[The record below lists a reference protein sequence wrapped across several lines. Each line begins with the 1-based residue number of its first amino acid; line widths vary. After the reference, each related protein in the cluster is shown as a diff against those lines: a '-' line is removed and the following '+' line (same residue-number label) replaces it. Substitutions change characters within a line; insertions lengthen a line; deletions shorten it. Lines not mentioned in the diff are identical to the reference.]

1 MQLIKTVDEMKKLG
15 WKWRLEGKKVGL
27 VPTMGFLHAGHLSL
41 AKASV
46 ADNDI
51 TVMSVFVNPIQF
63 GVNEDLDTYPRD
75 LQGDME
81 KADSV
86 GVDYIFSPEPA
97 DMYPQGFATKM
108 DIEGVTSTLCGASR
122 PGHFQGVAVVVSK
135 LFHLVQPTNAYFGQK
150 DGQQLAVIKR
160 FVEDLNIPVKINGM
174 PIVREE
180 DGLALSSR
188 NSYLDEECRKQA
200 LVLNQALKIAKEAYE
215 KGERDSKKIIG
226 LISDHITTAPLANIE
241 YVQVVD
247 QLTMQ
252 PVDKVQA
259 PVMVALAVRFKT
271 TRLIDNILLGE

>member
-1 MQLIKTVDEMKKLG
+1 MQLIKTVEEMQNLG

-41 AKASV
+41 AKAAV
-46 ADNDI
+46 EENDI

-75 LQGDME
+75 LAGDMQ
-81 KADSV
+81 KAESV

-97 DMYPQGFATKM
+97 DMYPAGFATKM
-108 DIEGVTSTLCGASR
+108 DVEGVTATLCGASR

-160 FVEDLNIPVKINGM
+160 FVSDLNIPVTIHGE
-174 PIVREE
+174 PIVREA

-188 NSYLDEECRKQA
+188 NTYLDEECRKQA
-200 LVLNQALKIAKEAYE
+200 LVLSQSLKLAKEAYDG
-215 KGERDSKKIIG
+215 GERNSEALKT
-226 LISDHITTAPLANIE
+226 LIQKHIETAPLANIE

-252 PVDKVQA
+252 PVADLTK
-259 PVMVALAVRFKT
+259 PVMIALAVRFKT
-271 TRLIDNILLGE
+271 TRLIDNILLG

>member
-1 MQLIKTVDEMKKLG
+1 MQLIKTVAEMKELG
-15 WKWRLEGKKVGL
+15 WKWRLEGRKVGL

-41 AKASV
+41 AKAAV
-46 ADNDI
+46 AENDI

-75 LQGDME
+75 LAGDMA
-81 KADSV
+81 KAEGV

-97 DMYPQGFATKM
+97 DMYPCGFATKM
-108 DIEGVTSTLCGASR
+108 DIEGVTATLCGASR

-160 FVEDLNIPVKINGM
+160 FVEDLNIPVVIHGE
-174 PIVREE
+174 PIVREA

-188 NSYLDEECRKQA
+188 NTYLDEECRRQA
-200 LVLNQALKIAKEAYE
+200 LVLSQSLKKAEAAY
-215 KGERDSKKIIG
+215 KDGERDAAVLRR
-226 LISDHITTAPLANIE
+226 LISEHIKTAPLADIE
-241 YVQVVD
+241 YVQIVD

-252 PVDKVQA
+252 PVEKLTE

-271 TRLIDNILLGE
+271 TRLIDNILLG

>member
-200 LVLNQALKIAKEAYE
+200 LVLNQALRIAKEAYE

-252 PVDKVQA
+252 PVDKLQA

-271 TRLIDNILLGE
+271 TRLIDNILLG

>member
-1 MQLIKTVDEMKKLG
+1 MQLIKTVEEMQNLG

-41 AKASV
+41 AKAAV
-46 ADNDI
+46 EENDI

-75 LQGDME
+75 LAGDMK
-81 KADSV
+81 KAESV

-97 DMYPQGFATKM
+97 DMYPAGFATKM
-108 DIEGVTSTLCGASR
+108 DVEGVTATLCGASR

-160 FVEDLNIPVKINGM
+160 FVSDLNIPVTIHGE
-174 PIVREE
+174 PIVREA

-188 NSYLDEECRKQA
+188 NTYLDEECRKQA
-200 LVLNQALKIAKEAYE
+200 LVLSQSLKLAKEAYDG
-215 KGERDSKKIIG
+215 GERNSEALKT
-226 LISDHITTAPLANIE
+226 LIQKHIETAPLANIE

-252 PVDKVQA
+252 PVADLTK
-259 PVMVALAVRFKT
+259 PVMIALAVRFKT
-271 TRLIDNILLGE
+271 TRLIDNILLG

>member
-1 MQLIKTVDEMKKLG
+1 MQLIKTVEEMQNLG

-27 VPTMGFLHAGHLSL
+27 VPTMGFLHAGHLSF
-41 AKASV
+41 AKA
-46 ADNDI
+46 AFEENDI

-75 LQGDME
+75 LAGDMK
-81 KADSV
+81 KAESV

-97 DMYPQGFATKM
+97 DMYPAGFATKM
-108 DIEGVTSTLCGASR
+108 DVEGVTATLCGASR

-160 FVEDLNIPVKINGM
+160 FVSDLNIPVTIHGE
-174 PIVREE
+174 PIVREA

-188 NSYLDEECRKQA
+188 NTYLDEECRKQA
-200 LVLNQALKIAKEAYE
+200 LVLSQSLKLAKEAYDG
-215 KGERDSKKIIG
+215 GERNSEALKT
-226 LISDHITTAPLANIE
+226 LIQKHIETAPLANIE

-252 PVDKVQA
+252 PVADLTK
-259 PVMVALAVRFKT
+259 PVMIALAVRFKT
-271 TRLIDNILLGE
+271 TRLIDNILLG

>member
-1 MQLIKTVDEMKKLG
+1 MQLIKTVEEMQNLG

-41 AKASV
+41 AKAAV
-46 ADNDI
+46 EENDI

-75 LQGDME
+75 LAGDMK
-81 KADSV
+81 KAESV

-97 DMYPQGFATKM
+97 DMYPAGFATKM
-108 DIEGVTSTLCGASR
+108 DVEGVTATLCGASR

-160 FVEDLNIPVKINGM
+160 FVSDLNIPVIIHGE
-174 PIVREE
+174 PIVREA

-188 NSYLDEECRKQA
+188 NTYLDEECRKQA
-200 LVLNQALKIAKEAYE
+200 LVLSQSLKLAKEAYDG
-215 KGERDSKKIIG
+215 GERNSEALKT
-226 LISDHITTAPLANIE
+226 LIQKHIETAPLANIE

-252 PVDKVQA
+252 PVADLTK
-259 PVMVALAVRFKT
+259 PVMIALAVRFKT
-271 TRLIDNILLGE
+271 TRLIDNILLG

>member
-1 MQLIKTVDEMKKLG
+1 MQLIQTVEEMQNLG
-15 WKWRLEGKKVGL
+15 CKWRLEGKKVGL

-41 AKASV
+41 AKAAV
-46 ADNDI
+46 EENDI

-75 LQGDME
+75 LAGDMQ
-81 KADSV
+81 KAESV

-97 DMYPQGFATKM
+97 DMYPAGFATKM
-108 DIEGVTSTLCGASR
+108 DVEGVTATLCGASR

-160 FVEDLNIPVKINGM
+160 FVSDLNIPVTIHGE
-174 PIVREE
+174 PIVREA

-188 NSYLDEECRKQA
+188 NTYLDEECRKQA
-200 LVLNQALKIAKEAYE
+200 LVLSQSLKLAKEAYDG
-215 KGERDSKKIIG
+215 GERNSEALKT
-226 LISDHITTAPLANIE
+226 LIQKHIETAPLANIE

-252 PVDKVQA
+252 PVADLTK
-259 PVMVALAVRFKT
+259 PVMIALAVRFKT
-271 TRLIDNILLGE
+271 TRLIDNILLG